1 MRHRTTLYLDDELNF
16 KVQRF
21 LNNYYENTGIRLSKN
36 AFIESLVIKALQ
48 DETIETL
55 SNKIEIIITKK

>member
-1 MRHRTTLYLDDELNF
+1 MRHRTTLYLEDELNF

-21 LNNYYENTGIRLSKN
+21 LNRYHESTGVRLSKN
-36 AFIESLVIKALQ
+36 AFIESLVVKALQ

-55 SNKIEIIITKK
+55 SEKIEIIIKK